1 MSRVTFHSTAVVAPR
16 LKNSDFEVQQM
27 ARSSCVVT
35 KGYSRFAMIAR
46 LIAAFARS
54 IIYSIML

>member
-1 MSRVTFHSTAVVAPR
+1 
-16 LKNSDFEVQQM
+16 M

-46 LIAAFARS
+46 LIAAFATKKPCHHIFHHALRIQECS
-54 IIYSIML
+54 VSCEASG

>member
-1 MSRVTFHSTAVVAPR
+1 
-16 LKNSDFEVQQM
+16 M

-35 KGYSRFAMIAR
+35 KGYNRFAMIAR
-46 LIAAFARS
+46 LIAAFARKNPV

>member
-1 MSRVTFHSTAVVAPR
+1 
-16 LKNSDFEVQQM
+16 M
-27 ARSSCVVT
+27 ARSSYLVT

-46 LIAAFARS
+46 LIAALARKNTV